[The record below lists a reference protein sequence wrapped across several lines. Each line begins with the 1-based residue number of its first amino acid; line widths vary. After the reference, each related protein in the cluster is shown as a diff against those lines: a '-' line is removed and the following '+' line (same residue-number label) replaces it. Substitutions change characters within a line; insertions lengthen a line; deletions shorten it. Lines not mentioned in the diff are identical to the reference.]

1 MESPP
6 RIRMVEL
13 MKLGDSELADLIA
26 KSRQPE
32 HGVHIAVDG
41 WDQLP
46 KEELAE
52 LATRLQ

>member
-13 MKLGDSELADLIA
+13 MKLGDSELADLIV
-26 KSRQPE
+26 KSRKPGR
-32 HGVHIAVDG
+32 GVHIAVDD

-46 KEELAE
+46 QEELGK